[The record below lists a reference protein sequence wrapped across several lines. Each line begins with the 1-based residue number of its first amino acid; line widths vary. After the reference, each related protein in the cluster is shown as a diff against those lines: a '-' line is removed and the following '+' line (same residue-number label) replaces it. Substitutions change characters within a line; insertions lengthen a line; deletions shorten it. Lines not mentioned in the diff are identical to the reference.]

1 MHVRVTSKKE
11 NIWKNKN
18 ILISETHFLIP
29 HSFLWCSGEVKS
41 WSGVV
46 IWMLLF
52 LRKVCEVVIKM
63 FDTDI
68 KVSLIVKDESPFLL
82 TLYNPEDAEAH
93 IYF

>member
-1 MHVRVTSKKE
+1 
-11 NIWKNKN
+11 
-18 ILISETHFLIP
+18 
-29 HSFLWCSGEVKS
+29 
-41 WSGVV
+41 
-46 IWMLLF
+46 MLLF